1 MKIAVKDSQ
10 RFPDGI
16 TPGDAAIALKK
27 LSDKCFEALGQPGS
41 LTAIHLNQT
50 SVGTDMLTVI
60 AEVEA

>member
-16 TPGDAAIALKK
+16 TPGDAAQMLKK
-27 LSDKCFEALGQPGS
+27 ISDKCFEALGQPGS
-41 LTAIHLNQT
+41 LTGIHLNQT

>member
-1 MKIAVKDSQ
+1 MKITVKDSQ

-16 TPGDAAIALKK
+16 TPGDAAQMLEE

-50 SVGTDMLTVI
+50 NVGTDVLTVI